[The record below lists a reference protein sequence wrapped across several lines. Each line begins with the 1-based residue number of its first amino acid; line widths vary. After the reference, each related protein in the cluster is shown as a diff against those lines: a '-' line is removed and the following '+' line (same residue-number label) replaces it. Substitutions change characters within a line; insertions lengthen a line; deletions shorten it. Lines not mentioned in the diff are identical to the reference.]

1 VRASTGA
8 VPSRKLREESRE
20 MSREA
25 KEKAGQPALQNL
37 QD

>member
-1 VRASTGA
+1 
-8 VPSRKLREESRE
+8 LREESRE
-20 MSREA
+20 MSQEA